1 MASGGI
7 SAPLDPEVA
16 AAARRMTR
24 HLRRTMPNKE
34 NWPIKE
40 KLTLVNEAQG
50 CCFARAKGRPS

>member
-1 MASGGI
+1 MASGGFF
-7 SAPLDPEVA
+7 ALQDLEVA

-24 HLRRTMPNKE
+24 HLRPTLPRKE